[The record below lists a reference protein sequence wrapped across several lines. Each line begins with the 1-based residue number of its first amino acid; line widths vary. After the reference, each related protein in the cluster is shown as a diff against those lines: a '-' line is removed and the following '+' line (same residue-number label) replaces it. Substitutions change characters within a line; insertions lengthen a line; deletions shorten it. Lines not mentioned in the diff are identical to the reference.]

1 MYQYETEINV
11 FTAALRHRCQCLTG
25 DLLRERE
32 AWKHQK
38 PSPSAPSSSYSSAA
52 VEQLAV
58 LAVYAAPAAVV
69 VEA

>member
-1 MYQYETEINV
+1 M
-11 FTAALRHRCQCLTG
+11 

-38 PSPSAPSSSYSSAA
+38 PFPSAPSSSYSSAA
-52 VEQLAV
+52 VEQLAA
-58 LAVYAAPAAVV
+58 LAVSAALAAVV